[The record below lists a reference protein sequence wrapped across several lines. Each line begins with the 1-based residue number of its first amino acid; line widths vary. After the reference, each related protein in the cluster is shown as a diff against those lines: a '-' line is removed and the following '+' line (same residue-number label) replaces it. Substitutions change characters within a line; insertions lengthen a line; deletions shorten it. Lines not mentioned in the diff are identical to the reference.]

1 MELSQPDPSAVAQP
15 EPGERLL
22 SQRARSARSSVIRDL
37 LRLVERPGVRSMAGG
52 LPAPES
58 FPVERMRVA
67 VDRVLGRSV
76 GIASPL
82 QYGPTEG
89 VGVLREWVAAQA
101 DPAAT
106 ADQVVITTGSQQGLD
121 LLAHALCD
129 PGDVIV
135 VEEPAYLGALQAF
148 RTAGATLVP
157 VPLVR
162 DAGPDG
168 DGLDVDALAAHLAGG
183 LRPKACYVAPNFQ
196 NPTGATMSAARRA
209 RLGAL
214 ADQYG
219 FVVIEDDPYRDLRFA
234 GDPQPSIRRSS
245 ELVVSLGSGSKVLAP
260 GLRVGWMVAPSWLV
274 PAVVRL
280 KQARD
285 LHTSSLSQWVAHD
298 VLADAAFVAQHRLT
312 LAELY
317 GSRCAALVDALRHHL
332 GDRIEFAAPDGGMF
346 VWGSIAGVD
355 TTALLPIAVEEGV
368 AFVPGGAF
376 YVEDDAPDGRDRVRL
391 SFATLL
397 PAELD
402 DAVARLARAV
412 ARSAQPVH

>member
-168 DGLDVDALAAHLAGG
+168 DGLNVDALAAHLAGG

-234 GDPQPSIRRSS
+234 GEPQPSIRRSS

-260 GLRVGWMVAPSWLV
+260 GLRVGWMTAPAWLV